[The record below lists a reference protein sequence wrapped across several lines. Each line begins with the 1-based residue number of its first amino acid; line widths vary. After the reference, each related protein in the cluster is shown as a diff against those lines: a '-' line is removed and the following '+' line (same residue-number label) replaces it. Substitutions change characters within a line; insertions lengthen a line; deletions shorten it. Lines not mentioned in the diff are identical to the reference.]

1 MQLNKQILHMWIENI
16 STVTSNILHKIDVQM
31 HFILFSSVSF
41 IFLDSLYV
49 NTMTSI
55 SNILNDA

>member
-31 HFILFSSVSF
+31 HFSSFLISLLY
-41 IFLDSLYV
+41 IFRQSLCEY
-49 NTMTSI
+49 NDF
-55 SNILNDA
+55 NIKHFK